1 MESCCHG
8 DHGWQ
13 RKQNEERE
21 RENGKQARRRR
32 RERGTRDNRRKE
44 GREEMPGRQVG
55 IERTRK
61 RSKDPPGRWESV

>member
-21 RENGKQARRRR
+21 RERMGNKPEEEGGSEGLETTRGRKGERRCQ
-32 RERGTRDNRRKE
+32 E
-44 GREEMPGRQVG
+44 
-55 IERTRK
+55 
-61 RSKDPPGRWESV
+61 GRWE

>member
-21 RENGKQARRRR
+21 RMGNKPEEEGGSEGLETTGGRKGERRCQEGRWEKSG
-32 RERGTRDNRRKE
+32 RERK
-44 GREEMPGRQVG
+44 
-55 IERTRK
+55 
-61 RSKDPPGRWESV
+61 KDPPGRWASV